1 MQIPY
6 DVICVKEYRQERSIL
21 ELAQPGM
28 IDMNVDKFKLD
39 LGQMMKP
46 ELIQTKP
53 HTNCKFPT
61 QVQSNRLKLGPNRTL
76 L

>member
-1 MQIPY
+1 MWFVLKSTDRIGQFWNWLN
-6 DVICVKEYRQERSIL
+6 QAWL
-21 ELAQPGM
+21 
-28 IDMNVDKFKLD
+28 DMNVDKFKLD